1 MALIDLEAREIHAK
15 IVYFGPELSGKTTTL
30 RAIAEG
36 VPPETRGAFRSI
48 ASESARTIFS
58 DSLPIDLGERL
69 GFRLHWH
76 LYTVPGQPRSSGAR
90 AAVLQG
96 VDGIVFVADS
106 APLRMAENMASLAEL
121 NEMLAGQGK
130 IAGELPGRA
139 GVQQGRPARRN
150 APHRPR
156 RLAGTSR
163 VHRRACLGHQRRRGL
178 RRIARHQQAGRVQTV
193 AASTRYTPPIRL
205 NSQAIPEHSASRC
218 QELSLVRPDFPRCT
232 ATVVG

>member
-1 MALIDLEAREIHAK
+1 MALIELETREIHAK

-30 RAIAEG
+30 RVIAEG

-58 DSLPIDLGERL
+58 DSLPIDLGECL

-106 APLRMAENMASLAEL
+106 APLRMAENMASLEEL
-121 NEMLAGQGK
+121 ETLLVGQAKSLAGFPIVLECNKADLPTALPAADLAASLGLPAATA
-130 IAGELPGRA
+130 IRASAINGEGVFEALRA
-139 GVQQGRPARRN
+139 ISKQ
-150 APHRPR
+150 
-156 RLAGTSR
+156 
-163 VHRRACLGHQRRRGL
+163 
-178 RRIARHQQAGRVQTV
+178 V
-193 AASTRYTPPIRL
+193 AASL
-205 NSQAIPEHSASRC
+205 
-218 QELSLVRPDFPRCT
+218 
-232 ATVVG
+232 

>member
-1 MALIDLEAREIHAK
+1 VALIELEAREIHAK

-36 VPPETRGAFRSI
+36 IPPETCGNFRSI

-76 LYTVPGQPRSSGAR
+76 LYTVPGQPRSAGPR

-96 VDGIVFVADS
+96 ADGIVFVADA

-121 NEMLAGQGK
+121 KTMLASQGK
-130 IAGELPGRA
+130 VLASFPIVLECNKSDLPDAAPASELAATLDLPG
-139 GVQQGRPARRN
+139 
-150 APHRPR
+150 
-156 RLAGTSR
+156 
-163 VHRRACLGHQRRRGL
+163 
-178 RRIARHQQAGRVQTV
+178 
-193 AASTRYTPPIRL
+193 
-205 NSQAIPEHSASRC
+205 
-218 QELSLVRPDFPRCT
+218 
-232 ATVVG
+232 ATVVRASAINGDGVFDALRAISKQVAARL